1 MTVDKRAP
9 GIGTAFRN
17 FDYERELDRLKR
29 SGGTG
34 SGGGGGGSVAMD
46 PWHTVNAAGE
56 PAFQNSYNNYDAAN
70 YPAAAFRKDPL
81 GKVQLRG
88 LLTTGTASAAAFTLP
103 AGYRPLKQ
111 MIFISQASSPN
122 YCRVDI
128 YTTGAVFVSGM
139 AVNSWV
145 SLDLI
150 EFDTDTVST
159 FPTGPAGPVG
169 SSGPVGATGAT
180 GAQGPTGATG
190 PQGAVGPQGPIGLT
204 GATGATGPAGPQGPQ
219 GIQGPQG
226 GAGPTVQDE
235 GVALALRPKMN
246 FAGPGVVATDDSAN
260 NTTLVTIG
268 GGGTASRAYGFFCGG
283 P

>member
-88 LLTTGTASAAAFTLP
+88 LLTTGTASASAFTLP
-103 AGYRPLKQ
+103 VPHRTSRTSWFVWSGRRNRCYWCSGSDWCDR
-111 MIFISQASSPN
+111 
-122 YCRVDI
+122 
-128 YTTGAVFVSGM
+128 TTGSGWS
-139 AVNSWV
+139 AGSDWSDRRNRCYWSGRPTRTAGHPGAAGRCRPYRSGRGCGARLATEDELRWSWR
-145 SLDLI
+145 
-150 EFDTDTVST
+150 
-159 FPTGPAGPVG
+159 
-169 SSGPVGATGAT
+169 
-180 GAQGPTGATG
+180 
-190 PQGAVGPQGPIGLT
+190 
-204 GATGATGPAGPQGPQ
+204 
-219 GIQGPQG
+219 G
-226 GAGPTVQDE
+226 G
-235 GVALALRPKMN
+235 N
-246 FAGPGVVATDDSAN
+246 
-260 NTTLVTIG
+260 
-268 GGGTASRAYGFFCGG
+268 
-283 P
+283 